1 MRFKISI
8 LEFLQFERS
17 SLMTLVY
24 FKLGFYRLKH
34 AKNSS
39 SNWKKNPVHQ
49 TGYFKLENYTNQEE
63 IEVHRGKDM
72 VTSKCLFISSQF
84 AGSQGRPDSRGPPLV
99 EVHEP
104 PSHQPPV
111 LKASLGPVISNGSSV
126 APRIR
131 QLQMQLSTT
140 NPTINPTCAPR
151 GSLV

>member
-1 MRFKISI
+1 
-8 LEFLQFERS
+8 
-17 SLMTLVY
+17 
-24 FKLGFYRLKH
+24 
-34 AKNSS
+34 
-39 SNWKKNPVHQ
+39 
-49 TGYFKLENYTNQEE
+49 
-63 IEVHRGKDM
+63 M

>member
-1 MRFKISI
+1 MNFLKGHLNMNAPISWAFPVI
-8 LEFLQFERS
+8 TFGLMQQQSHFLRNPIHLINHVLWQVFTKCS
-17 SLMTLVY
+17 S
-24 FKLGFYRLKH
+24 
-34 AKNSS
+34 
-39 SNWKKNPVHQ
+39 
-49 TGYFKLENYTNQEE
+49 
-63 IEVHRGKDM
+63 
-72 VTSKCLFISSQF
+72 ISSQF